1 MTTKTRT
8 TRILPR
14 GVSFASIPGPTRK
27 RESTPYCYRVTYEN
41 PHRFAAGCLVLWDVM
56 GGREVYQVALERE
69 ENGRLRWH
77 CTCADAVYRGERRAE
92 PCKHVRGL
100 QTSGRQSA

>member
-1 MTTKTRT
+1 MSTKTRT
-8 TRILPR
+8 NRILAR

-27 RESTPYCYRVTYEN
+27 REPSPYCYRVTYEAIE
-41 PHRFAAGCLVLWDVM
+41 PRAVGCLLQWDVM
-56 GGREVYQVALERE
+56 GGREIYQVALERQ

-77 CTCADAVYRGERRAE
+77 CTCADAVYRGERRAQ

-100 QTSGRQSA
+100 QTAGRQIA

>member
-1 MTTKTRT
+1 MPTTAQSR
-8 TRILPR
+8 RMLAR

-27 RESTPYCYRVTYEN
+27 RDPAPYCYRVVYESME
-41 PHRFAAGCLVLWDVM
+41 PHLPGCVLQWDVM
-56 GGREVYQVALERE
+56 GGRDIYQVALERQ

-77 CTCADAVYRGERRAE
+77 CTCADAVYRGERRPG

-100 QTSGRQSA
+100 QTAGRQTA